1 LSFYQ
6 GKFMR
11 LRKLV
16 LIAALATGASATTIA
31 QAPPPGAPPGGA
43 PPQAAE
49 ANPPVIDSIAYQGNK
64 KIATA
69 VIAKD
74 AAIKAGVKIN
84 KDMVGG
90 EIQRIV
96 ALYKKSGYDLSV
108 SPDIAHPAD
117 GHVTVT
123 FIINEDGKGGDGGA
137 APGGPG
143 GSPPGGGPPGAG
155 GPPPA
160 GLPPAGTAPPGAR

>member
-1 LSFYQ
+1 MKTGFLLTLCALTTVS
-6 GKFMR
+6 
-11 LRKLV
+11 
-16 LIAALATGASATTIA
+16 IALA
-31 QAPPPGAPPGGA
+31 QAP
-43 PPQAAE
+43 E

-64 KIATA
+64 KIATE

-84 KDMVGG
+84 KEMVGG

-108 SPDIAHPAD
+108 SPDIQHPAD

-123 FIINEDGKGGDGGA
+123 FLINEDGKGGDGGA
-137 APGGPG
+137 APGGPPG
-143 GSPPGGGPPGAG
+143 GAAGRGAGGPPPGGAPRAG

-160 GLPPAGTAPPGAR
+160 GN